1 MQPPRARA
9 ALATA
14 AAAALLLLL
23 PAPPA
28 AAQRSRVSPS
38 PADAGKT
45 PAERDAEAG
54 AGRLALHAYAMHHRP
69 LSEAA
74 DLVRPMLSPAGTIE
88 LQPARDTL
96 VVRDTIAALSR
107 IAPALRQF
115 DRPLEPLDVEVLVVR
130 ALAGGERP
138 SAAPRVPADLERRLR
153 ALLRYEHYELVA
165 EARLRSRENEEVSY
179 ELGGGYEVRF
189 RVGSLVQERR
199 VRLVDFQVALA
210 GVEGFR
216 PPLIHTNLN
225 VWLDRT
231 VTLGLARTEGSTSAL
246 MVAVTCRRAA
256 SSEVPRAS
264 ELGGGRKP

>member
-1 MQPPRARA
+1 MQAR

-14 AAAALLLLL
+14 AAAVLLLVL
-23 PAPPA
+23 PAPA
-28 AAQRSRVSPS
+28 AWAQRSRVSPS
-38 PADAGKT
+38 VEDAGKT
-45 PAERDAEAG
+45 PAEREAESG

-74 DLVRPMLSPAGTIE
+74 ELVRPMLSTVGTIE

-96 VVRDTIAALSR
+96 VVRDTLAALSR

-130 ALAGGERP
+130 ALAAGDRP
-138 SAAPRVPADLERRLR
+138 SAAPRVPPDLERRLR
-153 ALLRYEHYELVA
+153 ALLRYERYELVA
-165 EARLRSRENEEVSY
+165 EARLRSRENEEVTY

-189 RVGSLVQERR
+189 RVGSLIQERR
-199 VRLVDFQVALA
+199 VRLVDFQVARA
-210 GVEGFR
+210 GADGFR

-246 MVAVTCRRAA
+246 MVAVTCRRAG

-264 ELGGGRKP
+264 ELGGS